1 MQWFNNLRIRTKLI
15 IAFIIVAAIAG
26 AMGWMGYNDLNKIGA
41 NDASLY
47 EHNTLPLAQLGKIT
61 ESYQRIR
68 VNLRDMIIDR
78 GSVDRQKYVS
88 KINQLNSELDENM
101 KLFKSSMVKSEIKA
115 EFTNLEIAL
124 GEYRPVQDQIIQLA
138 LSNREDQALALLRG
152 KGYQTAMA
160 VDNSIEKLNTMKS
173 EQAAEVA
180 QENKTTSNST
190 SNLLMG
196 MAIAAVILSL
206 LLGLFLAWIIS
217 KPLIHLERAAEK
229 LAEGDID
236 VHIKYASTDEVG
248 NLAAAFTAM
257 IENIR
262 NQAGV
267 AEKIAA
273 GDVSVQVKLAS
284 DRDLMGMKLNE
295 MANNIKA
302 LMQESQMLTKAAV
315 EGRLDTRGNT
325 DKFNGGWADIIQGV
339 NETLDAV
346 IGPLNVAAEYVDRI
360 SKGDIPPRITDNYN
374 GDFNEIKN
382 NLNNCIDGL
391 GGLVECNNTLH
402 RMAVNDHTKAVEGK
416 YQGIYGSM
424 AEATNEVRERLLNV
438 THQLNDI
445 AIGNTSPLEGL
456 KAIGRRS
463 EEDKL
468 LPAIINCME
477 NIELLIKDTTM
488 LSNAAV
494 AGRLDTRADAS
505 KHHGEYQRIVQ
516 GINDTLDAVIGPLNV
531 AAEYVDRI
539 SKGDIPPVITD
550 EYNGDFNEIKNNL
563 NVCINTINTLRS
575 DVRSLCIAALQGH
588 LLTRANADLHQG
600 AFHLIVKGINDLLDA
615 TTGYL
620 DKMPVPCFFIDTN
633 FKINYI
639 NKTGADLLNR
649 TPEALLGQHCYDLFK
664 TSDCQNANCACA
676 QAMQSGYP
684 ASHDTDAH
692 PGDHDMDISY
702 TGTPIKDNHGAVIG
716 AFEVIVDQTT
726 IMQARKAAQM
736 VADEVMQTT
745 MVLNGASN
753 TLLDIATGMLE
764 NSQDMSN
771 KTQVVSAAVEQISAS
786 IKGTAS
792 ASTETSGNINVI
804 ASAVEEMSATIRNM
818 ASSAE
823 ETSVGV
829 SQVNQVVEQIS
840 QGINNIASSANEV
853 SSSVG
858 SVATAV
864 KEINLSLN
872 EVSKNCERSITIT
885 RDASQQA
892 QETNEIIEKLNDL
905 SRQIGKIVNVINDI
919 ADQTNMLA
927 LNAAIEAAG
936 AGEAGKGFAV
946 VANEV
951 KELAKQTAEATEEIS
966 QQIEAMQ
973 VNMST
978 AVKAVGTITN
988 VIGEITDITGTIAS
1002 AVTEQSATVGE
1013 ISNSIVNAASR
1024 VDVISKEISDIATN
1038 TSNVARSSNEAS
1050 KGVTDIARS
1059 AAELSKASEDVARNT
1074 EQASTRVGDV
1084 ARSAQEISKGAT
1096 EISSNVHEIST
1107 AAAATSAK
1115 AVDTSNSAKNLAEIG
1130 QKLQDL
1136 MKEFKV

>member
-26 AMGWMGYNDLNKIGA
+26 TMGWMGDKNLQTMEEKDTG
-41 NDASLY
+41 LY
-47 EHNTLPLAQLGKIT
+47 ERNTVPLAQLGIIT
-61 ESYQRIR
+61 ESFQRIR

-78 GSVDRQKYVS
+78 GTVDRQKYVTT
-88 KINQLNSELDENM
+88 INQLNSDLDKNMNDFKGTMKAQNVIDEYDKLDE
-101 KLFKSSMVKSEIKA
+101 
-115 EFTNLEIAL
+115 AL
-124 GEYRPVQDQIIQLA
+124 KEYRPVQNQIMQLA
-138 LSNREDQALALLRG
+138 LGNREDQALALLRG
-152 KGYQTAMA
+152 KGSQTAKA
-160 VDNSIEKLNTMKS
+160 VDDSIGNLIDIKTK
-173 EQAAEVA
+173 QAKDTKN
-180 QENKTTSNST
+180 QNST
-190 SNLLMG
+190 IADQASNNLKW
-196 MAIAAVILSL
+196 MAIVAAFLSL
-206 LLGLFLAWIIS
+206 LLGLLVAWLIS
-217 KPLIHLERAAEK
+217 KPLIELEKAAEK
-229 LAEGDID
+229 LAEGDVAVQINF
-236 VHIKYASTDEVG
+236 ASKDEVG

-257 IENIR
+257 LDNIR

-284 DRDLMGMKLNE
+284 DRDLMGMKLSE

-315 EGRLDTRGNT
+315 EGKLDTRGNAG
-325 DKFNGGWADIIQGV
+325 KFSGGWADIVQGV
-339 NETLDAV
+339 NDTLDAV

-360 SKGDIPPRITDNYN
+360 SKGDIPPKIVDTYN

-391 GGLVECNNTLH
+391 GGLVECNNILH
-402 RMAVNDHTKAVEGK
+402 RMSVNDHTKTVEGS

-424 AEATNEVRERLLNV
+424 ATATNVVRDRLLNV

-445 AIGNTSPLEGL
+445 AIGNTTPLEGL
-456 KAIGRRS
+456 KQIGRRS

-468 LPAIINCME
+468 LPAIIECME

-488 LSNAAV
+488 LSKAAV
-494 AGRLDTRADAS
+494 DGRLDTRADS
-505 KHHGEYQRIVQ
+505 TKHQGEYGRIVQ

-550 EYNGDFNEIKNNL
+550 DYNGDFNEIKNNL
-563 NVCINTINTLRS
+563 NVCINTVNTLRS
-575 DVRSLCIAALQGH
+575 DVRTLCIAALQGH
-588 LLTRANADLHQG
+588 LLSRANADLHQG
-600 AFHLIVKGINDLLDA
+600 AFHMIVKGINDLLDA

-620 DKMPVPCFFIDTN
+620 DKMPVPCMFIDTD
-633 FKINYI
+633 FKISYI

-649 TPEALLGQHCYDLFK
+649 MPDALLGLHCHDLFK
-664 TSDCQNANCACA
+664 TSDCGTANCACA
-676 QAMQSGYP
+676 RAMQSGYP
-684 ASHDTDAH
+684 ASSETDAH
-692 PGDHDMDISY
+692 PGDLNLDISY
-702 TGTPIKDNHGAVIG
+702 TGTPIKDNHGTVIG

-726 IMQARKAAQM
+726 IMQARRAAQK
-736 VADEVMQTT
+736 VADEVLQTT
-745 MVLNGASN
+745 MILNGASN
-753 TLLDIATGMLE
+753 TLLDIADGMLD

-771 KTQVVSAAVEQISAS
+771 KTQIVSAAVEQISAS

-829 SQVNQVVEQIS
+829 SQVNQGVEQIS
-840 QGINNIASSANEV
+840 SGINNIANSATEV

-885 RDASQQA
+885 RDASHQA

-973 VNMST
+973 LNMGT
-978 AVKAVGTITN
+978 AVKAVSTITN

-1024 VDVISKEISDIATN
+1024 VDVISKEISDIASN
-1038 TSNVARSSNEAS
+1038 TSNVARSSSEAS
-1050 KGVTDIARS
+1050 KGVNDIARS

-1096 EISSNVHEIST
+1096 EISSNVHEISS

-1115 AVDTSNSAKNLAEIG
+1115 ATDTSNSAKNLAEIG